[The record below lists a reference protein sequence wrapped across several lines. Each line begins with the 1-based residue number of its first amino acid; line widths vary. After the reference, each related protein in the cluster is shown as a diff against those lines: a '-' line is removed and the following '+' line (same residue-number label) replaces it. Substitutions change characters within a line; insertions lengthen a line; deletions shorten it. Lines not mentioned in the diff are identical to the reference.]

1 MVQGLAFLS
10 KKNFN
15 PQNNTN
21 RKAVWEA
28 EEQKKSERK
37 RAVERQEQLK
47 RERDDEELA
56 RARDGSR
63 GGNQAALRFMYSAP
77 PGLPPA
83 SGEKSTVI
91 ECEGE
96 KKGQSSSSAASQD
109 VTQRQPGDD
118 DAAAAFRAMF
128 AKQSSGNTGDG
139 GEAHDTENGV
149 AMIDGSN
156 QMDGILAGSTIE
168 AKIKG
173 NENLSALEKA
183 VGRRDASSTLTLEEY
198 VARFPQLK
206 NAPMAKGMS
215 STNVGVNFKPL
226 GAQIRNVRC
235 LVCGVWGHSRG
246 DRECELSGWNP
257 FSGSSTKPSATA
269 PSSSIMGPTKKSLSS
284 EDVEKGEKKESSRRK
299 ERPRDYSSSGSSSD
313 SDSEDS
319 YRRRKKRS
327 RKHRSSS
334 RHRRKESKRR
344 RRSRSSSPDNRK
356 SRKSHKKHRSK
367 HSSR

>member
-28 EEQKKSERK
+28 EQQKKQERK
-37 RAVERQEQLK
+37 RALERQEQLK
-47 RERDDEELA
+47 REKDDEELA

-77 PGLPPA
+77 PGLPPS
-83 SGEKSTVI
+83 SGEKTT
-91 ECEGE
+91 EEEYGE
-96 KKGQSSSSAASQD
+96 KPSSASSQD

-128 AKQSSGNTGDG
+128 AKPISSGTG
-139 GEAHDTENGV
+139 GEGEGNDTENCATDVASSHQVDGV
-149 AMIDGSN
+149 
-156 QMDGILAGSTIE
+156 LVGSTIE
-168 AKIKG
+168 ASRKG

-183 VGRRDASSTLTLEEY
+183 VGRKDASSSLTLEEY

-235 LVCGVWGHSRG
+235 LACGIWGHSRG

-257 FSGSSTKPSATA
+257 FSGSSSKPSETA
-269 PSSSIMGPTKKSLSS
+269 PSSSIMGPTRKSHSS
-284 EDVEKGEKKESSRRK
+284 EEAELSENPISSRRK
-299 ERPRDYSSSGSSSD
+299 ERKRDYSSSSSGSD

-319 YRRRKKRS
+319 YRRRKRRS
-327 RKHRSSS
+327 RKHKSSS

-344 RRSRSSSPDNRK
+344 RRSRSASPDDRK
-356 SRKSHKKHRSK
+356 SRKSHKKNRKKYST
-367 HSSR
+367 R